1 MIFCVVFKE
10 VEVKKEKKIVFLGK
24 KRGLDKNFLL
34 NFKIKILEKDF
45 LFEIKYV
52 LEYFWIVCC
61 IYIDYLDICV
71 FGEFKFFRN
80 ESMLKGFY
88 MKSVICY
95 VFKLCLS

>member
-1 MIFCVVFKE
+1 MVFKE

-52 LEYFWIVCC
+52 LEYCWIVCC

-80 ESMLKGFY
+80 ELMLKGFY
-88 MKSVICY
+88 MKSVMYLSY
-95 VFKLCLS
+95 V

>member
-52 LEYFWIVCC
+52 LEYFWIVC
-61 IYIDYLDICV
+61 V

-80 ESMLKGFY
+80 ELMLKGFY

>member
-71 FGEFKFFRN
+71 FDEFKFFRN
-80 ESMLKGFY
+80 ELMLKGFY
-88 MKSVICY
+88 MKSVMYLSY
-95 VFKLCLS
+95 V